1 MEKVISAAIPLAA
14 IFLALLAFSS
24 DMLFWMACTCW
35 ALWGTGLGATII
47 GTAWK
52 GRKTSD

>member
-1 MEKVISAAIPLAA
+1 MKKAISAVIPLAA
-14 IFLALLAFSS
+14 IFLALLTFSPY
-24 DMLFWMACTCW
+24 MPFWMACTCW
-35 ALWGTGLGATII
+35 ALWGTALGASVI

>member
-1 MEKVISAAIPLAA
+1 MKKAISTAIPLAA

-24 DMLFWMACTCW
+24 DMPFWMACTCW
-35 ALWGTGLGATII
+35 VLWGTGLGATII

-52 GRKTSD
+52 GWETK

>member
-1 MEKVISAAIPLAA
+1 MKKAISSAIPLAA

-24 DMLFWMACTCW
+24 GMPFWMACTCW
-35 ALWGTGLGATII
+35 ALWGTGLGASVI

-52 GRKTSD
+52 GRGTK